1 MEGNDDFP
9 GHRLEIAEVNVF
21 LEEKRAGVS
30 ADEEVVAVGLEF
42 PFADAAGS
50 VGGKVVRRVEEVVDS
65 VDVKEDASG
74 FEGAVEVFSTGEPG
88 EVTVFAPEVFKERG
102 EGFAFVPEDE
112 CGEAPDLV
120 WVSGDFGG
128 VKQEWAEDFPPA
140 AVGVEV
146 LVALFASADQQP
158 DYVAE
163 GEHGF
168 KAVST
173 GWNRLAVAG
182 DVKPFLGQAGQQ
194 RIAGP
199 EDSFAVSVLQA
210 AFAKIAGCEGMEEF
224 GESAEM
230 DLNWEL
236 RMLDLLAELIAGDA
250 AGCVAALIIGI
261 EANAVFAAGAET
273 TGGAARPVQ
282 RGAASFRISVCVDV
296 LCQQGGFAA
305 L

>member
-1 MEGNDDFP
+1 M
-9 GHRLEIAEVNVF
+9 
-21 LEEKRAGVS
+21 
-30 ADEEVVAVGLEF
+30 
-42 PFADAAGS
+42 
-50 VGGKVVRRVEEVVDS
+50 
-65 VDVKEDASG
+65 
-74 FEGAVEVFSTGEPG
+74 
-88 EVTVFAPEVFKERG
+88 FAPEVFKERG
-102 EGFAFVPEDE
+102 EGFCVCPRGRVRRGSRPF
-112 CGEAPDLV
+112 
-120 WVSGDFGG
+120 WVSGGFGG
-128 VKQEWAEDFPPA
+128 VNRSGRRISRQLPVAF
-140 AVGVEV
+140 EV